1 LPNKPKIP
9 ANEILADIRDGMT
22 SKQMREKYR
31 LSQKGLWSAFSKL
44 VSAKLVRN
52 EELEIHF
59 LASDGSVVRDG
70 VRQWPRASTHGS
82 LLVHDMDDLA
92 QIYRVQDL
100 SITGLQVIGVETYV
114 GERKNF
120 LISLADPEGDASTF
134 TFEAEC
140 KWAGT
145 EKDGSAPAAGFKISS
160 ISEEDFNEL
169 QKLLRS
175 LGCSL

>member
-1 LPNKPKIP
+1 MPNKPKIP

-22 SKQMREKYR
+22 SKQLREKYH

-59 LASDGSVVRDG
+59 IASDGSVVRDG
-70 VRQWPRASTHGS
+70 VRQWPRVTTHGS

-92 QIYRVQDL
+92 QIYRIQDL
-100 SITGLQVIGVETYV
+100 SITGAQVIGIETYI

-120 LISLADPEGDASTF
+120 LISLADPDGDASTF

-140 KWAGT
+140 KWVGT
-145 EKDGSAPAAGFKISS
+145 EKEGNAPAAGFKITS
-160 ISEEDFNEL
+160 ISEENFNEL
-169 QKLLRS
+169 HKLLRS